1 MYLKRDRNNT
11 DDPRV
16 TRSQI
21 ASKSNDDS
29 IVEAT
34 NASAYPPLPLDIP
47 YNYNDNYD
55 NSLTNSNSHNDYL
68 NDSPT
73 ATTNLHTYNNL
84 HDNLSARL
92 DSRNDM
98 KKVPPFIRSHSSP
111 ALTKSN
117 NHNVQANLAAA
128 ATAESAPYNNDNY
141 DDDDNDDDD
150 GQYEMEPHKFQQIS
164 NRIVSALKDDMHR
177 IDGRQYQLSNPD
189 VYNGHELDS
198 TSLAIIY
205 QPVSNGSSG
214 VRPHSALPRMLY
226 HSKSQQSLPNDT
238 SLAPTLSMDHW
249 KQEPFDEYFTSN
261 TLTQKIHSVAGN
273 GHIMAP
279 LTTHRNNQ
287 PPLMNNFITNNI
299 QPSRQSSMSNRNDNN
314 GFFDAKND
322 QSMAYNNNNINNNNN
337 SSTISKFKQKL
348 TDARLYGAIILI
360 PNHVVPIRIRKR
372 RAVLTGLS
380 LTRDNSQ
387 RSGLSTSLRQYKTPR
402 SAQTNKHLPITYPS
416 SSSSPS
422 RKQRSNNNDSRRLS
436 PNSNRRNNNNN
447 NINNNNNNN
456 MDRRSLSP
464 NQQRLYYGRNSSV
477 KSRPNSAAYAT
488 DGMINKKNKKKRVTS
503 ANGKLP
509 KDTKAGGRRSRDWL
523 IQDDGVADDVFRRL
537 SSNQSSQSLLIK
549 EYEKS
554 QAFQA
559 VLERIQ
565 AIRNAQFNDNNNSMN
580 LNSKVIVSSRSQPFL
595 INRTADTQFSLV
607 KAVDQKEGEI
617 IPTAAP
623 ATVNVAIASTIRSKT
638 MRSPMRVSI
647 DAVDNSNNYQDNNNN
662 NKRAPL
668 LVKSESTPSI
678 PTSTA
683 AAATAVVTVKAPKKN
698 VTIEVTKPLKNELVV
713 PSTTASKA
721 VASPGVTKVPR
732 QTLSSS
738 SSASHKQVQPP
749 QPQQQQQQALLVPV
763 DTGPVT
769 LKISKHVVMEGLRSP
784 SRSPKSEATS
794 IKNSGILKSSPS
806 SSSSVVVMTG
816 TSSRFREVKRLSR
829 SKVPIIDVDSCGLQP
844 LKLSERQAKQATI
857 SAEEVTVPVS
867 SVDQFLYPLL
877 PSLVNRQALI
887 ADVVQALVEK
897 ALSRLKDIGRIDQQ
911 TPLEDEPSNNFIKI
925 DLHEPSLATI
935 EVKSQKGPVQAE
947 DDEAYHACSVISS
960 TTALEIGMQNALT
973 RLQNAPLAVDAP
985 LQETIIEDS
994 IAQIDACHVFS
1005 ETELSSILQKGLHRA
1020 LIKLLDVPTV
1030 VSGITTVDQ
1039 HHLHP
1044 IKEEVGSSIDLNA
1057 LAMAAR
1063 FLSPETIHHPS
1074 IAVIDEPSEIV
1085 HPIEIGEMDEM
1096 MMMMM
1101 PSLESSRDDG
1111 VLDDDDDDDDL
1122 FEVSHAMSEPSEI
1135 VHPIEIGEMDEMMMM
1150 MMPSIESSRDDGV
1163 LGDDDDLIEAS
1174 YAMSEPSEIVH
1185 PIEIDEMD
1193 EMMMMMMP
1201 SIESSRDDD
1210 LIEASHAMS
1219 ETITSIVVEMGIQNA
1234 LKRLQ
1239 DDDDDDDDDIIDI
1252 DLNIKEEGSE
1262 NNQDLT
1268 ALAASVVAVG
1278 QSIDPDTSCVE
1289 VGSDSSAQMPEVSVD
1304 DDGDDDQS
1312 KRYALQSLASES
1324 SLHCIDRAVKGVI
1337 DTLVRH
1343 HIEASLKAVE
1353 ILAEHVS
1360 RYCLHQSIVSIDQW
1374 LMLYHMFII
1383 NSISHMIRSTV
1394 EEVLQCLK
1402 PSVPES
1408 KPSPKPS
1415 IPDSKPSSPRADE
1428 LESLGVELSMAIDLT
1443 SHITA
1448 LGVDRAME
1456 ELLMS
1461 PLLRMDKIIST
1472 SITTTDGPPSD
1483 LLLIDPPPPSPTDP
1497 ISFTESYYD
1506 SWDGTMEDSTVSYT
1520 GTVE

>member
-1 MYLKRDRNNT
+1 M
-11 DDPRV
+11 
-16 TRSQI
+16 TRSQV

-73 ATTNLHTYNNL
+73 ATTHLHTYNNL
-84 HDNLSARL
+84 HDNHLSARL
-92 DSRNDM
+92 DSRSDM

-117 NHNVQANLAAA
+117 IHNVQANLAAA
-128 ATAESAPYNNDNY
+128 TTAESAPYNDDNC
-141 DDDDNDDDD
+141 DDDENDDD
-150 GQYEMEPHKFQQIS
+150 GQYEVKPHKYQQIS
-164 NRIVSALKDDMHR
+164 NRIVSALKDDMNR

-205 QPVSNGSSG
+205 RPVSNGSSG

-249 KQEPFDEYFTSN
+249 KQEPFDEYFTAN
-261 TLTQKIHSVAGN
+261 TLTQKIHSVGGN

-279 LTTHRNNQ
+279 LTSHRNNQ

-322 QSMAYNNNNINNNNN
+322 QSMAYNNNINNNNN
-337 SSTISKFKQKL
+337 GSTISKFKQKL
-348 TDARLYGAIILI
+348 TDARLYGSIILI

-416 SSSSPS
+416 SSSPS
-422 RKQRSNNNDSRRLS
+422 RKQRNNNNDSRRLS
-436 PNSNRRNNNNN
+436 PNNNRRNNNTN

-456 MDRRSLSP
+456 NIMDRRNLSP
-464 NQQRLYYGRNSSV
+464 NQQRLYYGRNSSI
-477 KSRPNSAAYAT
+477 KSRPSSAAYAT
-488 DGMINKKNKKKRVTS
+488 DGMTNKKNKKKRLTS
-503 ANGKLP
+503 ANGKIP
-509 KDTKAGGRRSRDWL
+509 NDTKGGGSRDWL
-523 IQDDGVADDVFRRL
+523 IQGDGVADDEFRRL

-565 AIRNAQFNDNNNSMN
+565 AIRNAQFNDNHISMN
-580 LNSKVIVSSRSQPFL
+580 LNNKVIISSRSQPFL
-595 INRTADTQFSLV
+595 INRTDTQFSLG
-607 KAVDQKEGEI
+607 KQGEI
-617 IPTAAP
+617 VPTAAP
-623 ATVNVAIASTIRSKT
+623 AAVNVAIAPTIGSKT

-647 DAVDNSNNYQDNNNN
+647 DAIDNSNKYQGDNNN

-678 PTSTA
+678 PTSAVTTA
-683 AAATAVVTVKAPKKN
+683 VTVKAPKKN

-738 SSASHKQVQPP
+738 SSSSFASHKQVQPP

-794 IKNSGILKSSPS
+794 IKNSGIVK
-806 SSSSVVVMTG
+806 SSSSVVITG

-829 SKVPIIDVDSCGLQP
+829 SKVPIIDADSSGLQP
-844 LKLSERQAKQATI
+844 LKLSEREVKQAII

-867 SVDQFLYPLL
+867 SVDQFLSPAL

-911 TPLEDEPSNNFIKI
+911 TPLEDKPSNNFVKI

-935 EVKSQKGPVQAE
+935 EVKSQKGPVQTEEYDDDNNKAPFT

-960 TTALEIGMQNALT
+960 TTAVEIGMRNALT
-973 RLQNAPLAVDAP
+973 RLQNVPPLAIEALLASTSKQLQQP
-985 LQETIIEDS
+985 LQETIIDDS
-994 IAQIDACHVFS
+994 IAQIDACHVLS

-1044 IKEEVGSSIDLNA
+1044 IKEDVGSNIDLNA
-1057 LAMAAR
+1057 LATAAR
-1063 FLSPETIHHPS
+1063 ALYPETIHHPPF
-1074 IAVIDEPSEIV
+1074 AVINEPSEIF
-1085 HPIEIGEMDEM
+1085 HPFEIDEMDEM
-1096 MMMMM
+1096 LMMMV
-1101 PSLESSRDDG
+1101 PSIESSRDDG
-1111 VLDDDDDDDDL
+1111 VLDDD
-1122 FEVSHAMSEPSEI
+1122 
-1135 VHPIEIGEMDEMMMM
+1135 
-1150 MMPSIESSRDDGV
+1150 
-1163 LGDDDDLIEAS
+1163 LIEAS
-1174 YAMSEPSEIVH
+1174 NAMSEPSEIVH

-1193 EMMMMMMP
+1193 EMMMMMVP
-1201 SIESSRDDD
+1201 SIESSRDDGVLDDDDD
-1210 LIEASHAMS
+1210 LIEASFYAMS
-1219 ETITSIVVEMGIQNA
+1219 EAITSMVVEMGIQNA
-1234 LKRLQ
+1234 LKRLR
-1239 DDDDDDDDDIIDI
+1239 DDDVIDI
-1252 DLNIKEEGSE
+1252 DLNIEEEGSE

-1268 ALAASVVAVG
+1268 ALAASVVVVG
-1278 QSIDPDTSCVE
+1278 QSIDPNTSSVE
-1289 VGSDSSAQMPEVSVD
+1289 VGRSDSSANIPEVSVD
-1304 DDGDDDQS
+1304 DDDDDDDQS

-1324 SLHCIDRAVKGVI
+1324 SLHCIDRAVKGVN

-1353 ILAEHVS
+1353 ILAMHVS
-1360 RYCLHQSIVSIDQW
+1360 RYCLHQSIVSIYQW
-1374 LMLYHMFII
+1374 LMLYHNHMFII

-1394 EEVLQCLK
+1394 EEVLQFLK
-1402 PSVPES
+1402 PSIPES

-1415 IPDSKPSSPRADE
+1415 IPESKPSPKPSIPESKPSSPRVDE

-1448 LGVDRAME
+1448 LGVDLAME

-1472 SITTTDGPPSD
+1472 SITTTSGPPSD
-1483 LLLIDPPPPSPTDP
+1483 LLLIDPSPPSPTDP
-1497 ISFTESYYD
+1497 FSFTESYYD

-1520 GTVE
+1520 GTVSIEYYTCDCI